1 MSKYIDA
8 EKFMASVTDGDF
20 LFDYA
25 TENEIR
31 YLVEKA
37 SASGVEP
44 VTYCMNCKN
53 CKIVKFLGKDTC
65 ECQLKDNY
73 GNRHLHLLDY
83 FCADGKTKDNS
94 KDTDSEDCPTVKLSH
109 MTVKEFYEYCKSQGW
124 EDFRMIHEDYS
135 GEGPDL
141 LVEKDHVTAYLPEH
155 EVYI

>member
-1 MSKYIDA
+1 MSKYIDS
-8 EKFMASVTDGDF
+8 EKFMTSVTDGEF
-20 LFDYA
+20 LFDHA

-37 SASGVEP
+37 PAASVEP
-44 VTYCMNCKN
+44 VVYCMSCKN

-83 FCADGKTKDNS
+83 FCADGKAKDNS
-94 KDTDSEDCPTVKLSH
+94 EDHTNIKLSH

-141 LVEKDHVTAYLPEH
+141 LIEKDHVTAYLPER